1 MDNKKHGQFTPP
13 SRPNTAQ
20 ATQPALA
27 NQRRPKQQEVQPRRS
42 VRHPALCVFFTT
54 IWLVFFLFFLLPW
67 QVHNR
72 PGWSFPKSVKHDYN
86 IYKGAVGSLFAS
98 AHHTSDLV
106 PNEEPR
112 SITPLLPPN
121 PIPEPQ
127 HKMSTEQTFI
137 AIKPDGVQRGLV
149 GPIIGRFE
157 SRGYKL
163 AAIKLVTPGK
173 AHLEQHYADLK
184 DKPFFAGLV
193 EYMNSGPICAMVWEG
208 RDAVK
213 TGRTLLG
220 ATNPL
225 ASAPG
230 TIRGDFAIDVG
241 RNVCHGS
248 DSVENAKKEIA
259 LWFKEGEVVSWQSAQ
274 ASWIYEKP

>member
-1 MDNKKHGQFTPP
+1 
-13 SRPNTAQ
+13 
-20 ATQPALA
+20 
-27 NQRRPKQQEVQPRRS
+27 
-42 VRHPALCVFFTT
+42 
-54 IWLVFFLFFLLPW
+54 
-67 QVHNR
+67 
-72 PGWSFPKSVKHDYN
+72 
-86 IYKGAVGSLFAS
+86 
-98 AHHTSDLV
+98 
-106 PNEEPR
+106 
-112 SITPLLPPN
+112 
-121 PIPEPQ
+121 
-127 HKMSTEQTFI
+127 MSTEQTFI

-149 GPIIGRFE
+149 GPIVSRFE
-157 SRGYKL
+157 NRGYKL
-163 AAIKLVTPGK
+163 VAIKLTAPGK
-173 AHLEQHYADLK
+173 PHLEAHYADLK

-259 LWFKEGEVVSWQSAQ
+259 LWFKEEEVLSWKSAS
-274 ASWIYEKP
+274 APWIYEKP